1 MSNALSTIASS
12 QLERED
18 SSTNR
23 GSEELFERL
32 IDSVHDYAIF
42 RLSPSG
48 IITSWNSGAERI
60 SGYTATE
67 IIGEHFS
74 VLYTPEAL
82 ARDWPAEELRRA
94 SSDGRLEDEG
104 WRVRKD
110 GSRFWANVIIS
121 PIRDKSEGLVG
132 YAKVT
137 RDLTERR
144 EAELRLRE
152 SERNQRLL
160 LDSVQDYAIFTL
172 DPDGIITS
180 WNLGAQRIKGYSA
193 AQAIGKHFSIFYTQP
208 AIDTGWPQ
216 EELRRALAFGRLEDE
231 GWRVRQD
238 GSLFW
243 ANVVIT
249 AILDEH
255 GACLGYSKVTRDLTE
270 RRRHEEELRSRERD
284 LRLLIDGV
292 KDHAMFLLDP
302 AGRVRTWN
310 SGAERV
316 LGWSAEEAAGRDV
329 FSFYAPA
336 DQATGRPTAELAAAA
351 ATGSFQIEG
360 WRRRSDGTDFW
371 AEVQTTVLRENGK
384 RLEGFVQIVRD
395 LTERRRVEA
404 LEREGER
411 VNHFISL
418 LSHELRNPL
427 APIQNAATLLTK
439 LTADPQIRWC
449 AEMIDRQ
456 TGHLTRL
463 VDDLLDVNRIVSG
476 KVRVDLLPLDLNAV
490 VRLAVEAERG
500 TALQRGLSLVVDLPE
515 DPTPVVGDATR
526 LNQVIVNLL
535 VNARKFT
542 PQGGRIQLL
551 LERRGRLACVQ
562 VIDTGIGMSD
572 DLLRNLFKPFVQGS
586 PTLDRTNTGLGLG
599 LALVK
604 GIVEMHGGTV
614 NAASP
619 GLTLGSTFTLTLPL
633 AGSETSASGPDVL
646 REV

>member
-1 MSNALSTIASS
+1 MSNPIPVIAHAHVA
-12 QLERED
+12 REG
-18 SSTNR
+18 SSTDR
-23 GSEELFERL
+23 PPEDLLERL

-60 SGYTATE
+60 SGYSASE
-67 IIGEHFS
+67 VIGKHFS
-74 VLYTPEAL
+74 ILYTPEAL
-82 ARDWPAEELRRA
+82 ARDWPGEELRRA
-94 SSDGRLEDEG
+94 RADGRLEDEG

-121 PIRDKSEGLVG
+121 PIRDAAQGLIG

-144 EAELRLRE
+144 EAEMRLQE

-172 DPDGIITS
+172 DPHGIITS

-193 AQAIGKHFSIFYTQP
+193 AEAIGKHFSIFYTQQ
-208 AIDTGWPQ
+208 AIDTAWPQ

-231 GWRVRQD
+231 GWRLRRD
-238 GSLFW
+238 GTRFW

-249 AILDEH
+249 AILDEQ
-255 GACLGYSKVTRDLTE
+255 GACLGYSKVTRDLSE
-270 RRRHEEELRSRERD
+270 RRRHEEELRTRERD

-316 LGWSAEEAAGRDV
+316 LGWSADEAVGRDV
-329 FSFYAPA
+329 FTFYAAPDRA
-336 DQATGRPTAELAAAA
+336 AGRPTAELAAAA
-351 ATGSFQIEG
+351 ATGFFQIEG
-360 WRRRSDGTDFW
+360 LRERADGTAFS
-371 AEVQTTVLRENGK
+371 AEVQTTALRENGK
-384 RLEGFVQIVRD
+384 RLEGLVQIVRD
-395 LTERRRVEA
+395 LTEMRRVEA

-411 VNHFISL
+411 VYHFISL

-427 APIQNAATLLTK
+427 TPIQNAATLLTK

-449 AEMIDRQ
+449 AEMIGRQ
-456 TGHLTRL
+456 TDHLTRL

-476 KVRVDLLPLDLNAV
+476 KVRVDLLPLDLNGV
-490 VRLAVEAERG
+490 VRLAVEAEQV
-500 TALQRGLSLVVDLPE
+500 TAQQSGLSLAVDLPA
-515 DPTPVVGDATR
+515 DPTPVIGDATR

-535 VNARKFT
+535 VNASKFT
-542 PQGGRIQLL
+542 PRGGRIEVLVA
-551 LERRGRLACVQ
+551 RRGELACVQ
-562 VIDTGIGMSD
+562 VIDNGIGMSD
-572 DLLRNLFKPFVQGS
+572 DLLRHVFEPFVQGS
-586 PTLDRTNTGLGLG
+586 LTLDRTNAGLGLG

-604 GIVEMHGGTV
+604 GIVEMHGGTI

-619 GLTLGSTFTLTLPL
+619 GADRGSTFTLTLPL
-633 AGSETSASGPDVL
+633 AAFATSE
-646 REV
+646 